1 MQHPAFP
8 VNILP
13 YDGEAIYFESLIVP
27 EVASAFL
34 NLLID
39 NAGWR
44 QDEIIMFGKRIV
56 TSRKVAWYGDA
67 GLPYTYSKTT
77 RHALPWIKEL
87 LDIKTLVENICD
99 QTFNSCL
106 LNMYHDGSEGMG
118 WHSDNE
124 KELGDR
130 PFIASLSLG
139 AARRFVFRHK
149 NTGEKS
155 EILLANGSLL
165 LMSGE
170 TQSHWVHS
178 LPKSTKVK
186 DVRVNLTYRNIVH

>member
-1 MQHPAFP
+1 MKHSTFP

-13 YDGEAIYFESLIVP
+13 YDGEAFYFESLIKT
-27 EVASAFL
+27 EAANAYLKTLVA
-34 NLLID
+34 
-39 NAGWR
+39 NACWK
-44 QDEIIMFGKRIV
+44 QDEFIMFGKRIV
-56 TSRKVAWYGDA
+56 TSRKVAWYGDE

-77 RHALPWIKEL
+77 RYALPWSKEILEIKN
-87 LDIKTLVENICD
+87 IIENTCARS
-99 QTFNSCL
+99 FNSCL
-106 LNMYHDGSEGMG
+106 LNMYHNGSEGMG

-149 NTGEKS
+149 STGEKS
-155 EILLANGSLL
+155 EILLSNGSLL
-165 LMSGE
+165 LMNGD

-186 DVRVNLTYRNIVH
+186 DVRVNLTYRNIVL